1 MAQNTDPP
9 IVEIIIDRKINRL
22 KNPAGLVGVGGSSCI
37 LQQIAPAL
45 FPVHSGITLESVS
58 LCSPP
63 LAFPLSVHK
72 TYPMRETPPEEEKP
86 NRNGFGLKPKPV
98 TRPTPQPKPAPRKHH
113 ERVPRDRKDAGSHKP
128 AGPSKPAKKS
138 DNACCGCL
146 VIIVLIGLALVFF
159 I

>member
-1 MAQNTDPP
+1 
-9 IVEIIIDRKINRL
+9 VEIIIDRNIKRL
-22 KNPAGLVGVGGSSCI
+22 KNPAGLVGVGGTSCI

-58 LCSPP
+58 LCS
-63 LAFPLSVHK
+63 ASACLSHSANIK
-72 TYPMRETPPEEEKP
+72 FYSMRETPPEDKKP
-86 NRNGFGLKPKPV
+86 NRNWFGLKPKPV

-113 ERVPRDRKDAGSHKP
+113 EREPRDRKDAGSHKP